1 MLQAVVFP
9 GQGSQH
15 TGMIEGLFKESQ
27 ECKDLFQTASKI
39 CDVNFE
45 EIFFNPEKKEQLN
58 LTENTQP
65 ALVLASVALFRQAI
79 QKKRLNPHFVAGHSL
94 GEYSALVAAESISFE
109 DAIYAVKQRGKAM
122 QEAVAVGQGT
132 MLAVLGMD
140 DEQVVKMCKWVEKET
155 NEILTPANFNSPGQ
169 IVISGSAKACEWLKE
184 NFNKEDFGNPRRHK
198 FIPLAVSAPFHCPLM
213 MPAQEKMQ
221 EVLDKIE
228 IKNAILPVLQN
239 YDANLHQDAQEIK
252 QNLIKQV
259 TGPVRWVES
268 IQLMKQKDITEINE
282 CGPGKV
288 LTGLVK
294 KIDSEAFSTFNIED
308 IDNTK

>member
-27 ECKDLFQTASKI
+27 NCKDLFNAASKI
-39 CDVNFE
+39 CEVNFE
-45 EIFFNPEKKEQLN
+45 ELFFNPDKKDQLN

-65 ALVLASVALFRQAI
+65 ALVLASVALFREAI
-79 QKKRLNPHFVAGHSL
+79 ERKRLNPHFVAGHSL

-122 QEAVAVGQGT
+122 QEAVPVGQGA
-132 MLAVLGMD
+132 MLAVLGME
-140 DEQVVKMCKWVEKET
+140 DEQVIKMCQWVEKET
-155 NEILTPANFNSPGQ
+155 NEVLSPANFNSPGQ
-169 IVISGSAKACEWLKE
+169 IVISGSAKACDWLKE

-198 FIPLAVSAPFHCPLM
+198 FIPLAVSAPFHCSLM
-213 MPAQEKMQ
+213 MPAQIKMQ
-221 EVLDKIE
+221 EVLEKIE

-239 YDANLHQDAQEIK
+239 FDASLQQEAGKIK
-252 QNLIKQV
+252 ENLIKQV
-259 TGPVRWVES
+259 TGAVRWVES
-268 IQLMKQKDITEINE
+268 IQLMKQKDIKEINE

-294 KIDSEAFSTFNIED
+294 KIDSESFSTFNIED